1 MDPTRR
7 MSFSIDE
14 LHSSDDEN
22 PSPEGIEMSPPEV
35 GSNIGAS
42 TSSPAKKRARSNVWD
57 HFTRNVE
64 RGPDGKVI
72 RATAKCK
79 ICNNSLNAM
88 TKNGTSHL
96 TRHLKSH
103 L

>member
-14 LHSSDDEN
+14 LRSSDDEN
-22 PSPEGIEMSPPEV
+22 PSHEGTKMSPPEV

-42 TSSPAKKRARSNVWD
+42 TSNADSPAKKRARSNVWD
-57 HFTRNVE
+57 HFTCSVE

-72 RATAKCK
+72 RATTKCK
-79 ICNNSLNAM
+79 FVIIYLIS
-88 TKNGTSHL
+88 
-96 TRHLKSH
+96 
-103 L
+103 